1 MQGVHYIIIDEK
13 SMVGRRLLSRM
24 DSRLR
29 EAFADSQDEYF
40 GGCSILMFGDFG
52 QLPPVGDI
60 PIYDLQVREGTRD
73 SVLEANK
80 GRDVYLSIT
89 ENIILNRIMRQRGN
103 DHVAQR
109 FRQVLQHLRDNEITD
124 ADVDFLNTRVIRDLP
139 LEERVIFSEALHLC
153 PTNAMVDEIN
163 LSQLAASDKPVLTL
177 PALHKGPRASKGSE
191 DDAEGLQPRLL
202 LMEGAKVMLTRN
214 LWTAQGLTNGTMGTI
229 GIFLNELFLIC
240 F

>member
-1 MQGVHYIIIDEK
+1 
-13 SMVGRRLLSRM
+13 M

-29 EAFADSQDEYF
+29 EAFPDSQDEYF

-124 ADVDFLNTRVIRDLP
+124 TDVDFLNTRVIRHLP

-163 LSQLAASDKPVLTL
+163 LSQLAASNKPVLTV
-177 PALHKGPRASKGSE
+177 PALHKGPGAVKGSE
-191 DDAEGLQPRLL
+191 DDTEGLQPKLL